1 VVEVRG
7 VKVLAVAIDADDAKV
22 LRETGD
28 KLRDKLGSGV
38 VVLAGVGPDKVM
50 LVAMVTADLQGKLH
64 AGKLL
69 SAAAVPL
76 GGKGG
81 GKPDLA
87 QGGGKDAAKVPEALA
102 AVRAAVE
109 AAIG

>member
-1 VVEVRG
+1 
-7 VKVLAVAIDADDAKV
+7 V

-28 KLRDKLGSGV
+28 KLRDQLGSGV
-38 VVLAGVGPDKVM
+38 LVLAGVAPDKVM
-50 LVAMVTADLQGKLH
+50 LVAMVTKDLLDRFH

-69 SAAAVPL
+69 GIAAEIL

-87 QGGGKDAAKVPEALA
+87 QGGGKDAARLPEALA
-102 AVRAAVE
+102 AVRATVE
-109 AAIG
+109 AAARGSAGR